1 MFVKPTF
8 VWYYTIIMIAN
19 FRDLGGLPVGN
30 NRVVKKGL
38 FYRSATID
46 FATNEELDEYKKL
59 GIKVGYDFREKGE
72 THGDRAYEYIGAEH
86 RNIPASYKNDKLFKL
101 KGGGMLGMVFREV
114 TWEDVAPTY
123 EHLPLNNKAYKA
135 LMNSLIEGE
144 VPLMMNCSAGKD
156 RAGIGATIILLVLG
170 ADYDTILEEYMR
182 STEAQHFNEWVIGRI
197 IPKFAH
203 KYVFS
208 HFHAFFMVYKELL
221 DTSLNKIIEAY
232 GDYETY
238 FEKEFGITAEI
249 RQMLIERYTEEVKV
263 EE

>member
-1 MFVKPTF
+1 
-8 VWYYTIIMIAN
+8 MIAN
-19 FRDLGGLPVGN
+19 FRELGGLPCGE

-46 FATNEELDEYKKL
+46 FATDLELDEYKKC
-59 GIKVGYDFREKGE
+59 GIKVGYDFREKNE
-72 THGDRAYEYIGAEH
+72 THGDRPYEYIGAEH
-86 RNIPASYKNDKLFKL
+86 RNVPASYKNDKLFKL

-114 TWEDVAPTY
+114 TWQDVAPTY

-135 LMNSLIEGE
+135 LVQSLIDGE
-144 VPLMMNCSAGKD
+144 VPLMINCSAGKD
-156 RAGIGATIILLVLG
+156 RAGIGATIILLLLG
-170 ADYDTILEEYMR
+170 ASYETVLEEYMR
-182 STEAQHFNEWVIGRI
+182 STSAQSFNEWVIGRI

-221 DTSLNKIIEAY
+221 DTSLNKILDTY

-238 FEKEFGITAEI
+238 FEKEFGVTKEI
-249 RQMLIERYTEEVKV
+249 RAELIERYTEVV
-263 EE
+263 EK